1 MRAVGHAVRR
11 EDSGSETFLK
21 NRTHAVRGYRTHETH
36 TRRTRDERLGPDQ
49 RFADAYEG
57 DRVQWRGWGSTSARV
72 FARLRRDWRVQ
83 EPRRPAVD
91 VGLTYLYLVRATGLL
106 Q

>member
-49 RFADAYEG
+49 RF
-57 DRVQWRGWGSTSARV
+57 QTLRGTGCSGVAGE
-72 FARLRRDWRVQ
+72 ARLR
-83 EPRRPAVD
+83 
-91 VGLTYLYLVRATGLL
+91 GCSLGCGATGACRSRAVRPSTSV
-106 Q
+106 